1 MYWLGRKV
9 TGGKIRLGCFRGK
22 IKIKGF
28 LGQKKVRGKTKMIS
42 FTYVNQTCTIN

>member
-28 LGQKKVRGKTKMIS
+28 LGQKKVRGKTNDDIFHICES
-42 FTYVNQTCTIN
+42 NLYN